1 MTWAALLQPKGTIM
15 SQPSEHPDSPA
26 SDAPA
31 PQYQAPQGPAPQSQ
45 APQGPA
51 PQYQASQYQAPQPY
65 PGQQQQAPAP
75 QYQASQPYAGQP
87 QQQQFQQPQQ
97 FQQQQFQQ
105 PQQFQGQY
113 PQMSQQ
119 PPLPNPAYGY
129 PQPKSKIAAGLLGIF
144 LGGLGIHRFYLG
156 YTVLGI
162 VQLAL
167 TLVLGA
173 FTFGLV
179 GLWGVVE
186 GIMILA
192 GAQYFRRDAKGI
204 PLRD

>member
-1 MTWAALLQPKGTIM
+1 M
-15 SQPSEHPDSPA
+15 SQPSEHPDRPA

-31 PQYQAPQGPAPQSQ
+31 PQYQAPQYQ
-45 APQGPA
+45 APPAPA
-51 PQYQASQYQAPQPY
+51 PQYQAPQQY
-65 PGQQQQAPAP
+65 PGQQQAQAP

-87 QQQQFQQPQQ
+87 QQ
-97 FQQQQFQQ
+97 QQ

-129 PQPKSKIAAGLLGIF
+129 PQPKSKVAAGLLGIF
-144 LGGLGIHRFYLG
+144 LGGLGIDRFYLG

-162 VQLAL
+162 VQLVL